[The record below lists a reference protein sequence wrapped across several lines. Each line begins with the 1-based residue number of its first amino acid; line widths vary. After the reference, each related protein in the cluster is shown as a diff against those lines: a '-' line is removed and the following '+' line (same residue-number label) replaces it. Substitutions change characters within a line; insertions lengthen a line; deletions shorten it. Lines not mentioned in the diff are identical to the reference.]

1 MWSRELR
8 KAAGVLIQPLSIYF
22 LGLMLF
28 VVSAVSPHGAD
39 KINYRQREKQ
49 ILDQILGGTYDN
61 KIRPSGANGTGPTQV
76 SVNLYLRSISKIDD
90 YEMEYSVQLTFREQ
104 WLDERLKFDQ
114 FRPDDNLRYLTLTDY
129 KKVWMP
135 DLFFSNEKT
144 GHLHEIIM
152 PNVYIRIFPN
162 GEVLYSIR
170 ISLTLSCPMILKL
183 YPLDK
188 QTCSLR
194 MASYGWTTTDLIFK
208 WKQADPVQVTSELH
222 LPRFALEQF
231 KTDYCDSQTNTGI
244 YSCLRV
250 DLLFKREFSYYLI
263 QIYIPCCMLV
273 IVSWV
278 SFWLDQSAVPARVS
292 LGVTTLLTMA
302 TQTSG
307 INQTLPPVSYTKA
320 LDVWTGVC
328 LTFVFG
334 ALLEFALVNYASRS
348 DQHRENVKK
357 QRRQWELEQAAALEA
372 AAAVAAADHMEDSNA
387 VFGMKPLVRHP
398 REALALDKARQCE
411 IHMAMAPKREG
422 CARTWLSK
430 FPSRSK
436 RIDVV
441 SRITFPLIFALFN
454 LAYWCAY
461 LLKKEEPTYPLCG
474 NSLKFFIVRIP
485 QGSCRK
491 NALQLHVYNK
501 VY

>member
-1 MWSRELR
+1 M
-8 KAAGVLIQPLSIYF
+8 
-22 LGLMLF
+22 
-28 VVSAVSPHGAD
+28 
-39 KINYRQREKQ
+39 
-49 ILDQILGGTYDN
+49 
-61 KIRPSGANGTGPTQV
+61 
-76 SVNLYLRSISKIDD
+76 RS
-90 YEMEYSVQLTFREQ
+90 
-104 WLDERLKFDQ
+104 
-114 FRPDDNLRYLTLTDY
+114 
-129 KKVWMP
+129 KV
-135 DLFFSNEKT
+135 
-144 GHLHEIIM
+144 ICI
-152 PNVYIRIFPN
+152 
-162 GEVLYSIR
+162 
-170 ISLTLSCPMILKL
+170 TLSC
-183 YPLDK
+183 
-188 QTCSLR
+188 QTSTSGYFL
-194 MASYGWTTTDLIFK
+194 MAKSSTVFDGWTTEDLIFK
-208 WKQADPVQVTSELH
+208 WKPLDPVQVTSDLH
-222 LPRFALEQF
+222 LPRFALEEF
-231 KTDYCDSQTNTGI
+231 TTDYCDSMTNTGT

-372 AAAVAAADHMEDSNA
+372 AAAVAAADHMEDGTA
-387 VFGMKPLVRHP
+387 VFGMKPIVRHP

-461 LLKKEEPTYPLCG
+461 LL
-474 NSLKFFIVRIP
+474 
-485 QGSCRK
+485 RK
-491 NALQLHVYNK
+491 DDSETHK
-501 VY
+501 D